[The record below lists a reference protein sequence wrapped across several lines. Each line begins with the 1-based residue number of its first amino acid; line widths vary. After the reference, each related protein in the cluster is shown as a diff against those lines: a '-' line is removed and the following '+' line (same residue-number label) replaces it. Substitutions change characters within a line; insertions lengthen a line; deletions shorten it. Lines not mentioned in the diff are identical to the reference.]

1 MELDTNIYKRL
12 IEITGGKYIITKHC
26 VGPNEDYVEVANPQS
41 AIKDLITEFDVIEE
55 NYSDLRDKI
64 IKKIDELKDHK
75 FMIDMIDRWSDGDK
89 NAWDRCVYQIKLLE
103 SIINDDREQE

>member
-12 IEITGGKYIITKHC
+12 IEITGGQYNASKNVDTNGILISN
-26 VGPNEDYVEVANPQS
+26 VQA
-41 AIKDLITEFDVIEE
+41 AIQDLITEFDAVEE
-55 NYSDLRDKI
+55 LYSDLRDRI
-64 IKKIDELKDHK
+64 IKKIDELEDHK